1 MKFSDD
7 KRLYDLLYKL
17 ADEQKHRPSNEE
29 LGNLLGMSVNRIQHA
44 LGRLDRD
51 KKIKRKAI
59 GSRFY
64 ITIVATGK
72 TTGEKPKAE
81 RSYANEKERN
91 AEIAMH
97 KALDRDDL
105 ADRIDQDQAKQR
117 EARHRWLEIEQEKY
131 KLPRKGKLID
141 DMIA

>member
-1 MKFSDD
+1 MKFTDD
-7 KRLYDLLYKL
+7 KRLYDFLYKL
-17 ADEQKHRPSNEE
+17 VEEGKYRPTNNE
-29 LGNLLGMSVNRIQHA
+29 LGKLLGISESRIEHA
-44 LGRLDRD
+44 LSKLDRD

-81 RSYANEKERN
+81 QSYANEKERN

-97 KALDRDDL
+97 KALNRDNL
-105 ADRIDQDQAKQR
+105 ADRIDRDQAKQR